1 MNRFRSI
8 FLGYRIYRIKFFKIV
23 GFVFLISAV
32 VFLGVLAFLMNT
44 WTNDLRQQSQNAF
57 MERERRINDIRLWA
71 MDYTNGLYENTK
83 LMEDAAALFCSRDLN
98 EYIQKRRKNS
108 LGSSTQI
115 GYLPASIKKVL
126 LDNQNLITGVTL
138 WSDEGQKDIWLEY
151 GDIRLCF
158 DQAGAEDTAGFT
170 RRGDILTA
178 FYSVR
183 NPKHMDQTLGEI
195 GFWVKK
201 RDIYEENVVSA
212 NWVLLNEEKE
222 IAFGG
227 GADRQNEQLIRQLAM
242 DEKQSGWL
250 LAEKGGLVFFVHQD
264 SEENGYSFLV
274 LKNIGEILADNIYTI
289 SVIIAAF
296 ILVALGV
303 LACYWAGIHSD
314 AAFLSMIMDMLSSME
329 SGNFS
334 RLQKQALPVR
344 HRENEYEMIATA
356 LKDVGMKLK
365 GYIETE
371 YILKLKEQESQMRA
385 LQHQINP
392 HFLYNTLEMLRSKA
406 LVHEDRDMADAI
418 AMLGAL
424 YRARM
429 HKADAISL
437 KEEFAFLEMYLKI
450 MALRFG
456 NNFVYQM
463 ELEKEIGDISTINFW
478 LQPLAENFFAHGFD
492 RESEY
497 NLLIVNGFA
506 KEGGVE
512 IEMIDN
518 GCGADPVKLAEIRR
532 NMLEGNDEAEA
543 DIGLRNVYMRLN
555 YFYGDGFSMEV
566 GNNVEGGFRV
576 TVFLPAGS
584 VQ

>member
-1 MNRFRSI
+1 MKRFRSI
-8 FLGYRIYRIKFFKIV
+8 FLGYRIYRIKFLKIV
-23 GFVFLISAV
+23 GFVFLISAI

-44 WTNDLRQQSQNAF
+44 WTSDLRQQTQNAF
-57 MERERRINDIRLWA
+57 MERERKINDIRLWT

-83 LMEDAAALFCSRDLN
+83 LMEDAAALFCARGLN
-98 EYIQKRRKNS
+98 EYIQKRRENS

-138 WSDEGQKDIWLEY
+138 WSDEGQKDMWLEY

-158 DQAGAEDTAGFT
+158 DQAELEDLAT
-170 RRGDILTA
+170 RRGDILA
-178 FYSVR
+178 ASYFVR
-183 NPKHMDQTLGEI
+183 NPGHMDQTLGEI

-201 RDIYEENVVSA
+201 RDIYEEDVVPASWA
-212 NWVLLNEEKE
+212 LLNAEKE
-222 IAFGG
+222 ITLRS
-227 GADRQNEQLIRQLAM
+227 GAGREEERLTRQLTV
-242 DEKQSGWL
+242 DERQSGWFWG
-250 LAEKGGLVFFVHQD
+250 EKGGPVFFVRQD
-264 SEENGYSFLV
+264 SEENDYSFLV
-274 LKNIGEILADNIYTI
+274 MKNMGVILADNIYI
-289 SVIIAAF
+289 VSVMVVAF
-296 ILVALGV
+296 VLVALGV
-303 LACYWAGIHSD
+303 LACYLAGFCSD

-334 RLQKQALPVR
+334 RMQEQTLPVR

-456 NNFVYQM
+456 DNFVYQI
-463 ELEKEIGDISTINFW
+463 ELEKEIGNISTINFW

-506 KEGGVE
+506 KEGGAE
-512 IEMIDN
+512 IVMIDN
-518 GCGADPVKLAEIRR
+518 GCGADPLKLADIRR
-532 NMLEGNDEAEA
+532 NMLEGNDEVEA

-566 GNNVEGGFRV
+566 ENSVEGGFRV
-576 TVFLPAGS
+576 TVFIPAGS
-584 VQ
+584 GSK